1 MHHVGAP
8 HDAGAG
14 LLLWW
19 PFQAQERRQHD
30 DDGLWRHRRR
40 RRHLGSVRM
49 VLCLWRR
56 RCSTVLRR
64 HRSNR
69 LLQRRDRHVRRGK
82 RQQRRARLPLHREHR
97 FPARLRH
104 DHDGHHHRCR
114 RWPHEVRCPHPV
126 RDSLGTARLRTAG
139 PHGLGRGRAARSHRL
154 RHRRHDRS
162 PRLRG
167 WRRRAH
173 QLRSHRPHALPHHRT
188 SQGLRPHE
196 LSSA

>member
-14 LLLWW
+14 LLLRW
-19 PFQAQERRQHD
+19 PLQAQERRQHD

-40 RRHLGSVRM
+40 RRHLGFVRM

-56 RCSTVLRR
+56 RRPAVLRR
-64 HRSNR
+64 HRPNR
-69 LLQRRDRHVRRGK
+69 LLQRRDGHVRRGK
-82 RQQRRARLPLHREHR
+82 RQQRGARLSLHREHR
-97 FPARLRH
+97 LPARLRH
-104 DHDGHHHRCR
+104 DHDGHHHGCR
-114 RWPHEVRCPHPV
+114 RRPHEVRRPHPV
-126 RDSLGTARLRTAG
+126 RGPLGTARLCTAG
-139 PHGLGRGRAARSHRL
+139 PHGLGRRRKP
-154 RHRRHDRS
+154 HRRHDRC
-162 PRLRG
+162 PRLRR

-173 QLRSHRPHALPHHRT
+173 QLRSHRSHALPHHRT